1 MRMTTIKNAKT
12 QKRIGIVEAESEF
25 IKHCKLKN
33 LREETLRYYEE
44 DIEYFFS
51 TAGTLFKFLGE
62 LNKITNSNFYI

>member
-44 DIEYFFS
+44 DNLLLY
-51 TAGTLFKFLGE
+51 
-62 LNKITNSNFYI
+62 

>member
-44 DIEYFFS
+44 DIEFRRAKCGPCFRW
-51 TAGTLFKFLGE
+51 
-62 LNKITNSNFYI
+62 NNV